1 MRGRHNTKQSNRQS
15 VNITFAV
22 PKARPRRRQPSRMK
36 KLGVELSEAA
46 EELDAVKDRAQAM
59 GYRYNPKIP
68 DIDTNNASGARRLIA
83 TVRQAAE
90 RGRRLVGVRREPVGF
105 ERQGRLPRQRGDALP
120 QRYDDDLGLLDD
132 PRPQPVAP
140 ELVRAA
146 AGAPELLAGAEDF
159 ESMAAAGAPELL
171 AGTGDFE
178 SMADD
183 GALEAMTAAAR
194 GLGQQ
199 LRDIQPLELS
209 AGVGADESMAQD
221 TSEMDAVQAELAQTR
236 GHVREL
242 LGMAQELVSAVPP
255 PLAHASASESAEAST
270 ELEDTQRD
278 VHELLQM
285 ATHLSQGH
293 TAPLTASHSAES
305 TAAVGAP
312 RLTASHSEEST
323 AAVGA
328 PRLTASHSEEST
340 AEALDP
346 EVQVMIGEMRE
357 LEKMLADMESVV
369 DLGKRAAEGS
379 WGDAPI
385 GDAAVGVVQYGTEV
399 LVLPDVTQ
407 SDSSRGYKEDARQ
420 FVGVR
425 KKILRD
431 VRDQKINEHEARLI
445 RHTLDNYRRDIAGRL
460 AGANQTSAG
469 YLRGLDSNV
478 VKTIVTLGG

>member
-323 AAVGA
+323 A
-328 PRLTASHSEEST
+328 
-340 AEALDP
+340 EALDP

>member
-140 ELVRAA
+140 GLVRAGEEEMAAMEA
-146 AGAPELLAGAEDF
+146 AGALELLAGAEDF

-323 AAVGA
+323 A
-328 PRLTASHSEEST
+328 
-340 AEALDP
+340 EALDP